1 MSEKPEAGNA
11 LPEREPMPESWKPVW
26 RFMGWIAL
34 LIVSIGA
41 VSAGIAWIVKE
52 AAA

>member
-1 MSEKPEAGNA
+1 MSDKPDAGKA

-26 RFMGWIAL
+26 KFMGWIAL

-41 VSAGIAWIVKE
+41 VSAAIAWLVKE
-52 AAA
+52 ATA